1 MFACMQSNVLAGGDI
16 CPCLT
21 CEEKRHMM
29 ILFCPGGVLP
39 GKSNGDFQLPDRLPL
54 SSISLCDEPARRSVP
69 SAAWLYASALP

>member
-1 MFACMQSNVLAGGDI
+1 
-16 CPCLT
+16 
-21 CEEKRHMM
+21 MM